1 MLTCL
6 AHRKGHLFGC
16 SNAQG
21 SSRGSDLR
29 TDILELRIL
38 HSCVGDHVIVIA
50 EDDDSY
56 APLKEPAALPEPG
69 DACPPG
75 ISRRA
80 PERVLFCGWRRDMH
94 DMIAVLDAFVYPG
107 SELWLYNEVLSCPFQ
122 ALGVLASSVACCK
135 EVQGPKGSP

>member
-1 MLTCL
+1 M
-6 AHRKGHLFGC
+6 
-16 SNAQG
+16 
-21 SSRGSDLR
+21 
-29 TDILELRIL
+29 
-38 HSCVGDHVIVIA
+38 IVIA

-56 APLKEPAALPEPG
+56 APLKQPAALPESE

-107 SELWLYNEVLSCPFQ
+107 SELWLYNEVLLLSFY
-122 ALGVLASSVACCK
+122 
-135 EVQGPKGSP
+135 GPSQLFVRSMFIQQCVPLRGK